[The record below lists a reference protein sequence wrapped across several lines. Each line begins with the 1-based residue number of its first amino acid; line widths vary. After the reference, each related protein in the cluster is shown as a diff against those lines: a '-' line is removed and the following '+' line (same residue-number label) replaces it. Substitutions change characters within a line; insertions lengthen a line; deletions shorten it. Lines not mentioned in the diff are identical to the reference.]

1 MIPDWMNQTE
11 AVPYSGAASLA
22 KKKGFAKKTVDGVLG
37 FFTESLISEGFAKRK
52 GLLQSLDPRVKLISM
67 LVLVVGVTLMRSPW
81 VLLVI
86 YLLTLVLAYFSKIEV
101 LWFVKRVW
109 VFIPIFAGVIMIPML
124 FNVFLAGTVLIPIAT
139 LGNGSHLGPI
149 ALPSSIYITQQGVT
163 LAVTFM
169 LRVAACVSL
178 AILLFLT
185 TQRDLLFKS
194 LRTLY
199 VPKVYVLTINM
210 CYRYI
215 FLLLDTIADLFT
227 ARRSRQI
234 ASLPTREEQRWVGG
248 RIGYMLVKSLDM
260 SDKVHQAMIS
270 RGFDGDVKLMHTN
283 VMHHRDYVAIAT
295 VLACCVILG
304 FISQSVISI

>member
-11 AVPYSGAASLA
+11 AGSYHGAASEA

-37 FFTESLISEGFAKRK
+37 FFQESLISEAFAKRK

-67 LVLVVGVTLMRSPW
+67 FVLVVGVTFMTSPW

-109 VFIPIFAGVIMIPML
+109 VFIPIFAGVIVIPIL
-124 FNVFLAGTVLIPIAT
+124 FNVFLAGDVLVPIAT

-149 ALPSSIYITQQGVT
+149 ALPSSIYITRQGTIYV
-163 LAVTFM
+163 VTFI

-194 LRTLY
+194 MRTLY
-199 VPKVYVLTINM
+199 VPKVYISHDQHVLQVYLPALGHNSGSFYGQKEPTDRKPAPAGRAKVGRRT
-210 CYRYI
+210 CWLHARE
-215 FLLLDTIADLFT
+215 IAGH
-227 ARRSRQI
+227 
-234 ASLPTREEQRWVGG
+234 E
-248 RIGYMLVKSLDM
+248 
-260 SDKVHQAMIS
+260 
-270 RGFDGDVKLMHTN
+270 
-283 VMHHRDYVAIAT
+283 
-295 VLACCVILG
+295 
-304 FISQSVISI
+304 

>member
-1 MIPDWMNQTE
+1 M
-11 AVPYSGAASLA
+11 
-22 KKKGFAKKTVDGVLG
+22 F
-37 FFTESLISEGFAKRK
+37 
-52 GLLQSLDPRVKLISM
+52 
-67 LVLVVGVTLMRSPW
+67 VLVVGVTFMTSPW

-109 VFIPIFAGVIMIPML
+109 VFIPIFAGVIVIPIL
-124 FNVFLAGTVLIPIAT
+124 FNVFLAGDVLVPIAT

-149 ALPSSIYITQQGVT
+149 ALPSSIYITRQGTIYV
-163 LAVTFM
+163 VTFI

-194 LRTLY
+194 MRTLY
-199 VPKVYVLTINM
+199 VPKVYVLTISM

-234 ASLPTREEQRWVGG
+234 VSLPLREEQRWVGG
-248 RIGYMLVKSLDM
+248 RVGYMLVKSLDM
-260 SDKVHQAMIS
+260 SDKVHEAMIS
-270 RGFDGDVKLMHTN
+270 RGFNGDVKLMHDN
-283 VMHHRDYVAIAT
+283 VMHHRDYVAIVT
-295 VLACCVILG
+295 VLACCVILAL
-304 FISQSVISI
+304 ISRSIISI

>member
-1 MIPDWMNQTE
+1 MIPDWMNRTE
-11 AVPYSGAASLA
+11 TEPYHGAASVA
-22 KKKGFAKKTVDGVLG
+22 KKKSFGKKTIDGALS
-37 FFTESLISEGFAKRK
+37 FFRESLISETFAKRK

-67 LVLVVGVTLMRSPW
+67 FVLVVGVTFMTSPW

-109 VFIPIFAGVIMIPML
+109 VFIPIFAGVIVIPML
-124 FNVFLAGTVLIPIAT
+124 FNVFLAGNVLVPIAT

-149 ALPSSIYITQQGVT
+149 ALPSSIYITQQGTIYV
-163 LAVTFM
+163 VTFI

-185 TQRDLLFKS
+185 TKQDLLFKS
-194 LRTLY
+194 LRAIR
-199 VPKVYVLTINM
+199 VPKVYVLTISM

-234 ASLPTREEQRWVGG
+234 TSLPTREEQRWVGG
-248 RIGYMLVKSLDM
+248 RVGYMLVKSLDT

-270 RGFDGDVKLMHTN
+270 RGFDGDVNLMHDNGITW
-283 VMHHRDYVAIAT
+283 R
-295 VLACCVILG
+295 L
-304 FISQSVISI
+304 